1 MRAIVKRPVGV
12 GLASQGLSRIDTAWQ
27 SAPLKAALK
36 TIKSDSLDCNTFVVA
51 QQSSHELFLAF
62 DNSFSSLL
70 PFGVNSNETGE
81 VIIERAYHLLSRL
94 PVESLS
100 LEMVN
105 SEFLYK

>member
-1 MRAIVKRPVGV
+1 
-12 GLASQGLSRIDTAWQ
+12 LQ

-36 TIKSDSLDCNTFVVA
+36 TIKSDSLDCNNFEIA

-70 PFGVNSNETGE
+70 QFGVNTNETGE